1 MLFDTHAHL
10 ETVEDLGNSLKRAKE
25 AGVGKIIT
33 IGTSLASS
41 KKAIEIAQKYS
52 SDDLQIFATC
62 GLHPKDAKSEIKRL
76 HYNDILK
83 LLKSLALS
91 SKKIVAVGECG
102 LDYYPDTTADEKK
115 FQSELFEAQ
124 IKLAADLNLPLVI
137 HCRNAWDDL
146 FSLLSTDYRLPT
158 PPGVFHSFT
167 GNWHA
172 AQKALELGF
181 YISFSG
187 IVTFQNAPEI
197 QGVAKKIPLD
207 RVLIETDSPFLSPE
221 PLRGKQNEPKNVRI
235 IAEFL
240 AHLCSQPINTII
252 GKSADNAKRFFG
264 I

>member
-1 MLFDTHAHL
+1 MLVDSHAHL
-10 ETVEDLGNSLKRAKE
+10 EIVDDLGNSLKRAKE

-33 IGTSLASS
+33 IGTSLESS
-41 KKAIEIAQKYS
+41 RKAIEIAKKYS

-62 GLHPKDAKSEIKRL
+62 GLHPKDAKGEIKRL

-83 LLKSLALS
+83 LLKSLASS
-91 SKKIVAVGECG
+91 SKKVVAIGECG

-124 IKLAADLNLPLVI
+124 IKLAADLNLPLI
-137 HCRNAWDDL
+137 THCRNGWEEIL
-146 FSLLSTDYRLPT
+146 SLLSTDYGLPT

-167 GNWHA
+167 GNWQDA
-172 AQKALELGF
+172 KKALDLRF

-187 IVTFQNAPEI
+187 IVTFKNAPDIKE
-197 QGVAKKIPLD
+197 VAKKLPLE
-207 RVLIETDSPFLSPE
+207 RMLIETDSPFLAPE

-240 AHLCSQPINTII
+240 AHLRSQPIDKII
-252 GKSADNAKRFFG
+252 GASAENAKKLFG